1 MQKIKKT
8 NIGLDL
14 RKCLQSSVLF
24 DWNGRTRCMPFWDG
38 PGAGLLNN
46 SLGSLDFQITHKYPS
61 EQDENS
67 CLFNRGHTSFWDIF
81 CAICVNSWIVV
92 KDKVQE
98 IRWFTMDFFNKK
110 KFFRKNSNVCLIH
123 LMVVKLL
130 TDIVFWLEDLK
141 YFLSISYESTWRLS
155 LNAFVRSSRGKTGIY
170 IRDIENT
177 KWLAICRSQIP
188 TVFFFMLPYV
198 GVPTVLNFFYFRSQ
212 KSALIV
218 LSLITHCSVLRK
230 WKHSNF
236 ISLYKVFQWLA

>member
-130 TDIVFWLEDLK
+130 TDCFLAWRSEVFLVNILWIYLAAQLK
-141 YFLSISYESTWRLS
+141 CIRSFLAWQDWYLHTRHRKHKMIGHLS
-155 LNAFVRSSRGKTGIY
+155 
-170 IRDIENT
+170 
-177 KWLAICRSQIP
+177 
-188 TVFFFMLPYV
+188 
-198 GVPTVLNFFYFRSQ
+198 
-212 KSALIV
+212 
-218 LSLITHCSVLRK
+218 
-230 WKHSNF
+230 
-236 ISLYKVFQWLA
+236 

>member
-1 MQKIKKT
+1 MLKT
-8 NIGLDL
+8 KFRRYVDL
-14 RKCLQSSVLF
+14 Q
-24 DWNGRTRCMPFWDG
+24 
-38 PGAGLLNN
+38 
-46 SLGSLDFQITHKYPS
+46 
-61 EQDENS
+61 
-67 CLFNRGHTSFWDIF
+67 
-81 CAICVNSWIVV
+81 WI
-92 KDKVQE
+92 
-98 IRWFTMDFFNKK
+98 FFNKK

-198 GVPTVLNFFYFRSQ
+198 GVPTVLNFFYFHSQ

>member
-1 MQKIKKT
+1 
-8 NIGLDL
+8 
-14 RKCLQSSVLF
+14 
-24 DWNGRTRCMPFWDG
+24 MPFWDG

-188 TVFFFMLPYV
+188 TVFFFILPYV
-198 GVPTVLNFFYFRSQ
+198 GVPTVLNFFIF
-212 KSALIV
+212 
-218 LSLITHCSVLRK
+218 THRRV
-230 WKHSNF
+230 H
-236 ISLYKVFQWLA
+236 